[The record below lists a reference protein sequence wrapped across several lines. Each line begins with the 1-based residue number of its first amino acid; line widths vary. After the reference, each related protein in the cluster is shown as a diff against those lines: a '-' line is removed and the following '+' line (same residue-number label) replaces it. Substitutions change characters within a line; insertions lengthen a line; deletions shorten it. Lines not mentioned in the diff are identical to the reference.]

1 MCDDVMYDDVIMC
14 LMQCVMCSVVC
25 SVVFSGAIY
34 CAPLG
39 EGGGG
44 GGAIY
49 RALLGGYQ

>member
-25 SVVFSGAIY
+25 SGAIY